1 MNAPRPFIAA
11 LLTVWIAACG
21 RQEPAATPPAEAPA
35 TSAASA
41 AASGTDIR
49 ALLTKPGR
57 FASDAAEDA
66 WRRSPEVLAFLQVQ
80 PGMHVLDYLAGGGY
94 YSELLSGVVGPEG
107 RVYAYN
113 NPEYAKYSG
122 DVPAKRYAD
131 QRLSNVTQLDGA
143 PEALTLDPAS
153 LDAALFVQSYHDL
166 YWHPKDGS
174 WTPTDPAQSLARVV
188 AALRPGAVVVVMDH
202 VATAGSDPAA
212 SVDALHRIDPAVVK
226 RDFEAAGL
234 VFDAENPLFQNP
246 ADDHTKAVFDE
257 SIRHRTDQFMYR
269 FRKPS

>member
-1 MNAPRPFIAA
+1 MNATRLFTAI
-11 LLTVWIAACG
+11 LLTAGIAACG
-21 RQEPAATPPAEAPA
+21 RQEPAAPLAETP
-35 TSAASA
+35 AAGTQPA
-41 AASGTDIR
+41 AASGTDSLQS
-49 ALLTKPGR
+49 LLTKPGR

-66 WRRSPEVLAFLQVQ
+66 WRRSPEVLAFLQLQ

-94 YSELLSGVVGPEG
+94 YSELLSGVVGPDG

-153 LDAALFVQSYHDL
+153 LDAVLFVQSYHDL
-166 YWHPKDGS
+166 YWRPKDGS

-188 AALRPGAVVVVMDH
+188 AALKPGAVAVVIDH
-202 VATAGSDPAA
+202 AAVAGGDPAA
-212 SVDALHRIDPAVVK
+212 TVDALHRIDPAVVK

-234 VFDAENPLFQNP
+234 VFDAESPLFQNP

-257 SIRHRTDQFMYR
+257 SIRHKTDQFMYR